1 MMRDPV
7 RSMLA
12 ARGCPPDLVEGGL
25 PGLQRAWSGIV
36 EQIANGYE
44 LTLDDYLNDMDLRDL
59 LAAAQDIASPEELEM
74 VREEIARSDAEHVAL
89 TVPSPCLWGPDIA
102 EEDGLDP
109 EREWWY
115 YRRPI
120 EMGDQLREDLMTWGL
135 ME

>member
-7 RSMLA
+7 RSMLQ
-12 ARGCPPDLVEGGL
+12 ARGCPPDVVDGGL
-25 PGLQRAWSGIV
+25 IGLQRSWSAVV
-36 EQIANGYE
+36 ESIANGYE

-59 LAAAQDIASPEELEM
+59 LAAAQDIASPDELET
-74 VREEIARSDAEHVAL
+74 VREEIARADAEHFAL
-89 TVPSPCLWGPDIA
+89 TVPCSCLWGDDIA

-120 EMGDQLREDLMTWGL
+120 EMGDQLRDDLSTWGL
-135 ME
+135 LE